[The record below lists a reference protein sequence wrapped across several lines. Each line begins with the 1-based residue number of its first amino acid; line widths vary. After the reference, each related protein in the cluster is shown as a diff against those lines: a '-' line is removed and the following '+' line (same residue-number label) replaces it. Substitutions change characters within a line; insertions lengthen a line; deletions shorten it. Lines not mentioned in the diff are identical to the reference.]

1 MRSIINFAIKNPVTI
16 LMLVLA
22 IMLLGKISYD
32 QLSVDLLPN
41 LNNPRLFVE
50 IEAGERPPE
59 EIEKQFIKNMES
71 MAVRQSDVVSVS
83 SVIRAGSARITVEY
97 SWGKDMDEAFL
108 DLQKAMNSFSQN
120 QDLDELTITQ
130 HDPNT
135 DPVILVGLSH
145 QTITD
150 MAEVRKVAESYIR
163 NELVRLEGVADVTLS
178 GEEVSDLVIK
188 TDQYKM
194 DAFGITIE
202 TLTSKIEEN
211 NQRLSGGRVSELG
224 QQYIVQG
231 VNALTD
237 ISDFENLIVG
247 YKAVNST
254 STGETTSTST
264 STSTSTTETSAPI
277 YLKDLATV
285 SFENKRPDNIVR
297 INGVRSIG
305 LSVFKEMQYNTVK
318 VAQNVTEELKNIEKA
333 LPGYHFEVISNQAT
347 FINSAIGEVKDSA
360 VLGIILAVIVLYLF
374 LRRLGITLII
384 AAAIPISIIATFNL
398 MFFNDLSLNIMS
410 LGGLALGAGMLVDNA
425 IVVIESIFRNR
436 EQGLSVRDAAVTGTA
451 EVATAVSA
459 STLTTIVVFLPIVY
473 LHGASGALFKDQAWT
488 VAFSLLSSL
497 FVAILVIPTFYDSM
511 FGKKKKIAREDF
523 KSVQVTGYGNFLRK
537 VLRHKTLVIGSSI
550 GLLIF
555 SICLIP
561 FIGTEFMPRAEGKT
575 FSITVKLPEGTRLER
590 TASTIDNL
598 EQLLYTVSEDSLC
611 TIYTHSGEGSGS
623 DNAIFEGEN
632 TGVMKVILSENAP
645 LEPEAVISKF
655 LSATE
660 NIDGLEL
667 AFKNDENSLSSLL
680 GTEGAPIVVE
690 VKGEELEDIS
700 RITEEVKNRMLN
712 IKGLY
717 NVVTSIENGAP
728 ELLISVNR
736 TLAGMNNISVSTIVQ
751 QIQQQ
756 LEGSEAGQM
765 EYRGEMRD
773 IIIKV
778 PEIDRSQLS
787 SLIIKNG
794 TQEFRLQEIATITP
808 ANAPKE
814 ILHRDQDR
822 IANILA
828 DLEKDASLDKVANEI
843 RAAVSDIELPAN
855 CSITVSGEEEKRQES
870 MNSLMFALALSIIL
884 VYMVMASQFESLLH
898 PFTILL
904 TIPVALVGAIILFW
918 LTGTTINIMGVIGI
932 VMLSGI
938 AVNNAIIL
946 IDRINQLRATGMSL
960 TDSIVE
966 AGQQRIRPI
975 IMTSLTTILALLP
988 MAFSFGDGGSLR
1000 SPMAIAVIGGLITS
1014 TALSLILIPCVYDV
1028 FEQMKGFFSRKTE
1041 KQ

>member
-231 VNALTD
+231 VNSLTD

-537 VLRHKTLVIGSSI
+537 VLQHKTLVIGSSI

-555 SICLIP
+555 SICLVP

-946 IDRINQLRATGMSL
+946 VDRINQLRATGMSL

>member
-410 LGGLALGAGMLVDNA
+410 LGG
-425 IVVIESIFRNR
+425 
-436 EQGLSVRDAAVTGTA
+436 
-451 EVATAVSA
+451 
-459 STLTTIVVFLPIVY
+459 
-473 LHGASGALFKDQAWT
+473 
-488 VAFSLLSSL
+488 
-497 FVAILVIPTFYDSM
+497 
-511 FGKKKKIAREDF
+511 
-523 KSVQVTGYGNFLRK
+523 
-537 VLRHKTLVIGSSI
+537 
-550 GLLIF
+550 
-555 SICLIP
+555 
-561 FIGTEFMPRAEGKT
+561 
-575 FSITVKLPEGTRLER
+575 
-590 TASTIDNL
+590 
-598 EQLLYTVSEDSLC
+598 
-611 TIYTHSGEGSGS
+611 
-623 DNAIFEGEN
+623 
-632 TGVMKVILSENAP
+632 
-645 LEPEAVISKF
+645 
-655 LSATE
+655 
-660 NIDGLEL
+660 
-667 AFKNDENSLSSLL
+667 
-680 GTEGAPIVVE
+680 
-690 VKGEELEDIS
+690 
-700 RITEEVKNRMLN
+700 
-712 IKGLY
+712 
-717 NVVTSIENGAP
+717 
-728 ELLISVNR
+728 
-736 TLAGMNNISVSTIVQ
+736 
-751 QIQQQ
+751 
-756 LEGSEAGQM
+756 
-765 EYRGEMRD
+765 
-773 IIIKV
+773 
-778 PEIDRSQLS
+778 
-787 SLIIKNG
+787 
-794 TQEFRLQEIATITP
+794 
-808 ANAPKE
+808 
-814 ILHRDQDR
+814 
-822 IANILA
+822 
-828 DLEKDASLDKVANEI
+828 
-843 RAAVSDIELPAN
+843 
-855 CSITVSGEEEKRQES
+855 
-870 MNSLMFALALSIIL
+870 
-884 VYMVMASQFESLLH
+884 
-898 PFTILL
+898 
-904 TIPVALVGAIILFW
+904 
-918 LTGTTINIMGVIGI
+918 
-932 VMLSGI
+932 
-938 AVNNAIIL
+938 
-946 IDRINQLRATGMSL
+946 
-960 TDSIVE
+960 
-966 AGQQRIRPI
+966 
-975 IMTSLTTILALLP
+975 
-988 MAFSFGDGGSLR
+988 
-1000 SPMAIAVIGGLITS
+1000 
-1014 TALSLILIPCVYDV
+1014 
-1028 FEQMKGFFSRKTE
+1028 
-1041 KQ
+1041 

>member
-632 TGVMKVILSENAP
+632 TGVMKIILSENAP
-645 LEPEAVISKF
+645 LEPEAVISRF
-655 LSATE
+655 LAATE

-690 VKGEELEDIS
+690 IKGEELEDIS
-700 RITEEVKNRMLN
+700 RITEEVKERMLN

-736 TLAGMNNISVSTIVQ
+736 TLAGMNDISVSTIVQ

-778 PEIDRSQLS
+778 PEINRSQLS

-918 LTGTTINIMGVIGI
+918 ITGTTINIMGVIGI

-946 IDRINQLRATGMSL
+946 VDRINQLKANGMSL
-960 TDSIVE
+960 NDAIVE

-1000 SPMAIAVIGGLITS
+1000 SPMAIAVIGGLVTS

-1028 FEQMKGFFSRKTE
+1028 FERMKEFFSRKTE

>member
-918 LTGTTINIMGVIGI
+918 ITGTTINIMGVIGI

-946 IDRINQLRATGMSL
+946 VDRINQLKASGMSL

>member
-1 MRSIINFAIKNPVTI
+1 MRNIINFAVKNPVTI
-16 LMLVLA
+16 LMMVLA

-59 EIEKQFIKNMES
+59 EIEKQFVKNMEA

-83 SVIRAGSARITVEY
+83 SVIKAGSARITVEY

-108 DLQKAMNSFSQN
+108 DLQKAMNSFGQN
-120 QDLDELTITQ
+120 QDLDEMIITQ

-145 QTITD
+145 QSITD

-178 GEEVSDLVIK
+178 GQEVSDLIIQ
-188 TDQYKM
+188 TDQYKL
-194 DAFGITIE
+194 DAFGITIDN
-202 TLTSKIEEN
+202 LTSKINEN
-211 NQRLSGGRVSELG
+211 NQRVSGGRVSELG

-231 VNALTD
+231 VNTLTD

-247 YKAVNST
+247 YKAINST
-254 STGETTSTST
+254 SGTNTNNSTTSTAN
-264 STSTSTTETSAPI
+264 EAKAPI
-277 YLKDLATV
+277 YLKDVA
-285 SFENKRPDNIVR
+285 SIKFENKRPDNIVR

-305 LSVFKEMQYNTVK
+305 LSVYKEMRYNTVK
-318 VAQNVTEELKNIEKA
+318 VAENITEKLTNIEKA
-333 LPGYHFEVISNQAT
+333 LPGYHFNVISNQAT

-360 VLGIILAVIVLYLF
+360 LLGILLAVVVLYLF
-374 LRRLGITLII
+374 LRRAGVTLII
-384 AAAIPISIIATFNL
+384 ATAIPISIIATFNL

-410 LGGLALGAGMLVDNA
+410 LGGLALGAGMLIDNA

-436 EQGLSVRDAAVTGTA
+436 EKGLSVREAAVVGTS

-497 FVAILVIPTFYDSM
+497 FVAILVIPTFYDSV
-511 FGKKKKIAREDF
+511 FGKREKIESENF
-523 KSVQVTGYGNFLRK
+523 KSVQVKGYGRFLK
-537 VLRHKTLVIGSSI
+537 KTLNHKALVIGASV
-550 GLLIF
+550 GLVIF
-555 SICLIP
+555 SACLIP
-561 FIGTEFMPRAEGKT
+561 FIGTEFMPRAEGKA
-575 FSITVKLPEGTRLER
+575 FAITVKLPEGTKLER
-590 TASTIDNL
+590 TAATIDNL
-598 EQLLYTVSEDSLC
+598 EQLLYSVSEDSLC

-632 TGVMKVILSENAP
+632 TGVMKVILSPDAP
-645 LEPEAVISKF
+645 YAPETVISKF
-655 LSATE
+655 IAATE

-667 AFKNDENSLSSLL
+667 AFKNEENSLSSLL

-690 VKGEELEDIS
+690 VKGEELDDIA
-700 RITEEVKNRMLN
+700 RVTEEVKERMAN
-712 IKGLY
+712 ISGLY
-717 NVVTSIENGAP
+717 NITTSIENGAP
-728 ELLISVNR
+728 ELLISINR
-736 TLAGMNNISVSTIVQ
+736 TLAGMNNISVATIVQ
-751 QIQQQ
+751 QIKQQ
-756 LEGSEAGQM
+756 LEGAEAGQM

-778 PEIDRSQLS
+778 PEVNREKLN
-787 SLIIKNG
+787 SLLIKNG
-794 TQEFRLQEIATITP
+794 SQEFRLQEIVTITP
-808 ANAPKE
+808 ANAPRE
-814 ILHRDQDR
+814 ILHRNQDR
-822 IANILA
+822 IANVLA
-828 DLEKDASLDKVANEI
+828 DLEKGESLDKVANEI
-843 RAAVSDIELPAN
+843 RAAVSDIELPTN
-855 CSITVSGEEEKRQES
+855 CSITVSGEEQKRQES
-870 MNSLMFALALSIIL
+870 MNSLMFALILSVIL

-946 IDRINQLRATGMSL
+946 VDRINQLKASGMEL
-960 TDSIVE
+960 TEAIIE

-975 IMTSLTTILALLP
+975 LMTSLTTVLALLP
-988 MAFSFGDGGSLR
+988 MAFAFGDGGSLR

-1028 FEQMKGFFSRKTE
+1028 FERMKTYFSRKPVKE
-1041 KQ
+1041 